1 MLITCLLQ
9 ERTNQPHCPFPVP
22 CGLKTNHHKPPVWP
36 GGLAPN
42 QRSAHNHSD
51 SMRFPNGRNCIMPS
65 LQHHPTFAA
74 HFSHQLTCARVHYG
88 LASTMLGQLPVGG
101 CVPGMVRT
109 LQSDFHLPDDKAAP
123 FPEGFQRVPRRSN
136 FVLTSV
142 NLCAASNF
150 PKVE

>member
-1 MLITCLLQ
+1 MLITFLLQ
-9 ERTNQPHCPFPVP
+9 ERMNKYESVTPSFS
-22 CGLKTNHHKPPVWP
+22 GSLWFEDKRPVWP

-74 HFSHQLTCARVHYG
+74 HFSHQLTSARVHYG

-109 LQSDFHLPDDKAAP
+109 LQSDFHLPDDKSAP
-123 FPEGFQRVPRRSN
+123 FPEGSN